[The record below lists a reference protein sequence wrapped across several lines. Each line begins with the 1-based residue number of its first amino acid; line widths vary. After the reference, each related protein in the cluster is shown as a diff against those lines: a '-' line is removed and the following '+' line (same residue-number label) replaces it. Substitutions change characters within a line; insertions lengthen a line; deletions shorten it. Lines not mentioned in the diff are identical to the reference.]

1 MLMEEKHHQDGNK
14 IGIIVLTIMF
24 CYVIIFVLSLLRKY
38 FKVLTKKYQKQTNM
52 PVMVL
57 ELFSQSAAF
66 CIWQNTLLQVRWKI
80 VFKTLFAWNSRLINS
95 YQIVLRRRV
104 KCKSLNVKTNLKI
117 LCAKFCW
124 PSIHHI
130 LTKCTGKHLDP
141 SVKCKVFKISEFYIF
156 WGLCLL

>member
-1 MLMEEKHHQDGNK
+1 MEEKHHQDGNK

-52 PVMVL
+52 PVMVS

-66 CIWQNTLLQVRWKI
+66 CIWQNTLLQVRWKT

-104 KCKSLNVKTNLKI
+104 KCKSWDIKTRWKM
-117 LCAKFCW
+117 LCTKFCW
-124 PSIHHI
+124 PFICHR
-130 LTKCTGKHLDP
+130 LTKCGGKLVDP
-141 SVKCKVFKISEFYIF
+141 QWKMQSFGSYIKHHKDTIF
-156 WGLCLL
+156 WQL